1 MKAILLS
8 GGTGSRMKPTTSAIN
23 KHLLP
28 VYNKPMIFYSLSVL
42 LLLKFKE
49 IIIICDP
56 GSINLYKKFIT
67 LYEKYLFQFIPFPE
81 LVIFIYGIS
90 KQVDDINQLADF
102 SLLKSEIIF
111 AALMILLLL
120 LL

>member
-42 LLLKFKE
+42 LLCKFKE
-49 IIIICDP
+49 IIIVCDQK
-56 GSINLYKKFIT
+56 SINLYKKLLSNGSDFGIKI
-67 LYEKYLFQFIPFPE
+67 KYVVQKKAHGIHLHFQ
-81 LVIFIYGIS
+81 
-90 KQVDDINQLADF
+90 
-102 SLLKSEIIF
+102 
-111 AALMILLLL
+111 
-120 LL
+120 